1 MTDSFGKTDEQLL
14 KEQLLIFKVFSEYT
28 AHDARKAWLL
38 LHLESEIEPFVPDQL
53 ITPPIEP
60 VFLLNV
66 QFEITPL
73 LPIHVIG
80 LSMWIDL
87 VTEVVI
93 GMPLNNFSVVE
104 VSFTTRELIS
114 KPLTKFKFLIQ
125 TFLPLTMKNLALFF
139 ASIVKPLPLIVMLS
153 VLTVMLVTLSLVL
166 S

>member
-1 MTDSFGKTDEQLL
+1 MMTDSFGKTDEQLL

-28 AHDARKAWLL
+28 APAARKAWLL
-38 LHLESEIEPFVPDQL
+38 LNLESEIEPFVPDQL

-93 GMPLNNFSVVE
+93 GTPLNNNYE
-104 VSFTTRELIS
+104 YLKVS
-114 KPLTKFKFLIQ
+114 
-125 TFLPLTMKNLALFF
+125 N
-139 ASIVKPLPLIVMLS
+139 
-153 VLTVMLVTLSLVL
+153 
-166 S
+166 